1 MLHITPHGAIS
12 DRCTPAL
19 AALVLVVTQPMNRLL
34 FARGGA
40 SAIVLVDHEQPARE
54 MQTIGVCLYVCV
66 CVLLCFCVCVC
77 VHVCVYVCVYAAQAL

>member
-1 MLHITPHGAIS
+1 M
-12 DRCTPAL
+12 
-19 AALVLVVTQPMNRLL
+19 

-66 CVLLCFCVCVC
+66 CVLLCFCVCACACTCVC
-77 VHVCVYVCVYAAQAL
+77 VCMCVFTQRRHSDLAQCVLLAQGG